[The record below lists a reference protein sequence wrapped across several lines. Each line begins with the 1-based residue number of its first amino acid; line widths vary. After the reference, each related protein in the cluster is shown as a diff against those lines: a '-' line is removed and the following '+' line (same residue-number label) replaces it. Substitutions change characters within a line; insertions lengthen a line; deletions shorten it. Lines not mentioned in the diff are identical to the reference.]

1 MQDERDRDRERALI
15 DVEDRIRHLLVSRL
29 RIDSEVLAG
38 SDARTCLLGR
48 DIGID
53 SMEALALA
61 LAIEEEFD
69 IEVDDGDLT
78 TALFETIGSV
88 ADYVRR
94 RKNHR

>member
-1 MQDERDRDRERALI
+1 MQDERDRDRERAVI
-15 DVEDRIRHLLVSRL
+15 EDRIKRLLISRL
-29 RIDSEVLAG
+29 RIDSEVLAS
-38 SDARTCLLGR
+38 SDAGTSLLGQ

-61 LAIEEEFD
+61 VAIEEEFD
-69 IEVDDGDLT
+69 IEVDDGDFT